1 MKITLIRQDN
11 GSGKETLSICEA
23 GTLFDKMKTET
34 KAGHITALREIIPLL
49 EGTYARYEHID
60 KLPYIYSAVEYTRTK
75 EGERKMK
82 QYNGLVQLEVSR
94 LAGGSEAEFVKRQAA
109 LLPQTFAAFCGSS
122 GRSVKIW
129 VRFALPDD
137 GGLPSEEAE
146 AELFHVHAYRLAVKC
161 YQPQIPFD
169 ILPKEPTLEQYSRL
183 SHDPDIIYRP
193 DSVQFYLSQPSSMP
207 EETTFREA
215 VQAEKSPLTRA
226 VPGYDAENAFL
237 MLFEAAFRKAYAD
250 LREAGLE
257 LSEDTWHPLVVQLAK
272 NCFASGL
279 PQEEVVKRT
288 VFHFYMYKQEELI
301 RQMIGNIYTECK
313 GFGKNI
319 SLSKEQQLALQTEE
333 FMKRRY
339 EFRHNTQIGE
349 VEYRERLSFRFRF
362 NPLDKR
368 ALNSIALDA
377 QMEGIPL
384 WDRDISRYIYSN
396 RVPVFNPLEDFL
408 YRLPAW
414 DGKDRIRA
422 LAATVPCKNPYWMDL
437 FHRWFL
443 NMVSHWKGSNK
454 KYANSVSPLLVG
466 PQGTRKST
474 FCRSIMPPSERS
486 YYTDSIDFSR
496 KKDAELYLNRFA
508 LINIDEFDQVS
519 STQQGF
525 LKHILQKPVLNVK
538 KPHGSAVLEMRR
550 YASFIATSNQK
561 DLLTDPSGSRR
572 FICIEVTG
580 VIDTNRPIDYEQLY
594 AQAMYELEHG
604 ERYWFDQEEEKIMV
618 ENNREFEQVP
628 PEEQLFFRYFR
639 AAQPEEGE
647 WLSPAEIMEDIQKGS
662 SIPMSVKRV
671 NSFGR
676 ILKKQEIPSK
686 HTRSGTLYH
695 VVRLITR

>member
-11 GSGKETLSICEA
+11 GSGKETLSVCEA

-34 KAGHITALREIIPLL
+34 KAGHITALRGIIPLL
-49 EGTYARYEHID
+49 EGTHARYEHID

-94 LAGGSEAEFVKRQAA
+94 LASGSEVEFVKRQAA
-109 LLPQTFAAFCGSS
+109 LLPQTFATFGGSS

-137 GGLPSEEAE
+137 GGLPTKEAE
-146 AELFHVHAYRLAVKC
+146 AELFHVHAYWLAVKC

-193 DSVQFYLSQPSSMP
+193 NSVQFYLSQPSSMP

-279 PQEEVVKRT
+279 PQEEVVRRT

>member
-1 MKITLIRQDN
+1 MKITQFRKN
-11 GSGKETLSICEA
+11 GDTTALSVMDLEK
-23 GTLFDKMKTET
+23 LVNKVKTEIKSRPVST
-34 KAGHITALREIIPLL
+34 FREELRYMLPDDRCMFADKLPEIIPAA
-49 EGTYARYEHID
+49 EF
-60 KLPYIYSAVEYTRTK
+60 
-75 EGERKMK
+75 RKVNGQKQMK
-82 QYNGLVQLEVSR
+82 AYNGIIELTVGPLSNKSEIALVKQK
-94 LAGGSEAEFVKRQAA
+94 ASEQ
-109 LLPQTFAAFCGSS
+109 PQTRCAFMGSS
-122 GRSVKIW
+122 GKTVKIW
-129 VRFALPDD
+129 TTFTRPDNSLPKTR
-137 GGLPSEEAE
+137 EE
-146 AELFHVHAYRLAVKC
+146 AELFHAHAYRLAVKC

-183 SHDPDIIYRP
+183 SYDPDIMYRP
-193 DSVQFYLSQPSSMP
+193 NSVQFYLSQPTAMP

-237 MLFEAAFRKAYAD
+237 MLFEAASRKAYTD
-250 LREAGLE
+250 LSEAGLQ
-257 LSEDTWHPLVVQLAK
+257 LREDKWQPLVVQLAK

-288 VFHFYMYKQEELI
+288 VFHFYMYKQEVLI
-301 RQMIGNIYTECK
+301 REMIGNVYLECK

-339 EFRHNTQIGE
+339 EFRYNTQIAE

-408 YRLPAW
+408 YRLPGW
-414 DGKDRIRA
+414 DGKDRIRE
-422 LAATVPCKNPYWMDL
+422 LAATVPCRNPYWTDL

-443 NMVSHWKGSNK
+443 NMVSHWRGYDK
-454 KYANSVSPLLVG
+454 KYANSVSPLLV
-466 PQGTRKST
+466 
-474 FCRSIMPPSERS
+474 
-486 YYTDSIDFSR
+486 
-496 KKDAELYLNRFA
+496 A
-508 LINIDEFDQVS
+508 
-519 STQQGF
+519 
-525 LKHILQKPVLNVK
+525 
-538 KPHGSAVLEMRR
+538 SAVLEMRR

-604 ERYWFDQEEEKIMV
+604 ERYWFDQEDEKIMM

-647 WLSPAEIMEDIQKGS
+647 WLSPAEIMEDIQRNS

-686 HTRSGTLYH
+686 HVRSGTLYH
-695 VVRLITR
+695 VVKLVTG